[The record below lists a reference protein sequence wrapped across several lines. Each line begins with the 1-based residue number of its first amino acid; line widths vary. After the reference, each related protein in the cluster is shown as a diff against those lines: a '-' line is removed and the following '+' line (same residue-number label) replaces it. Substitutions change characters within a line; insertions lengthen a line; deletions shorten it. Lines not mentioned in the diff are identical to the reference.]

1 MCRLSGRAWPSC
13 RAPTHPMSLP
23 PSSDMRDMSLTL
35 AKRLMMITAH
45 CTSAAQFLF
54 CWCIPALWRRWR
66 PLMPSHP
73 MCSVT
78 RVIVSTLWKPFISVS
93 DVLSGAWVQ
102 PGHSYSHSERQRV
115 TTGPAANISLCTV
128 TTCNFQTY
136 LPQLLHAKFAKNHEK
151 YIFTNLTNILRI
163 SFKLSLH
170 NFPLS
175 GCWVQNLAIYAA
187 TSDPCRTQ
195 PSSSHIKDNNNP
207 MFSVTYHNI
216 GPVCPRVTSH
226 KVWMLPGLSMLQ
238 FAHFSNIPQTFC
250 HSTITSVFVI
260 ESNYHKN
267 WREKKFGQTRSN
279 TLFVLNNKT
288 RIKTFYRRLEQTVRL
303 TIYPL
308 ISTDSIPP
316 LAFLKPEYFIMT
328 TTILPVITVNNCFYY
343 FSIFRSPETTWGLWW
358 ILVRW

>member
-1 MCRLSGRAWPSC
+1 
-13 RAPTHPMSLP
+13 
-23 PSSDMRDMSLTL
+23 
-35 AKRLMMITAH
+35 MMITAH

-54 CWCIPALWRRWR
+54 CWCIPALWRWR

-93 DVLSGAWVQ
+93 GVLSGPWVQ

-195 PSSSHIKDNNNP
+195 PSSPHIKDNNNP

-316 LAFLKPEYFIMT
+316 LAFWSQNT
-328 TTILPVITVNNCFYY
+328 
-343 FSIFRSPETTWGLWW
+343 S
-358 ILVRW
+358 

>member
-1 MCRLSGRAWPSC
+1 MSPVWAGLAQLPSSHTSDVSSLP
-13 RAPTHPMSLP
+13 RVTWGTWVLPSLRGWWWSLHTAPLP
-23 PSSDMRDMSLTL
+23 PSFY
-35 AKRLMMITAH
+35 
-45 CTSAAQFLF
+45 SADVS
-54 CWCIPALWRRWR
+54 RRCGGGDHSC
-66 PLMPSHP
+66 P
-73 MCSVT
+73 VT
-78 RVIVSTLWKPFISVS
+78 RCAVSPVS
-93 DVLSGAWVQ
+93 LSQ
-102 PGHSYSHSERQRV
+102 HFE
-115 TTGPAANISLCTV
+115 NLLSLCLACCPGPECSLDIRIPTQRDREWRQDLQQISACAARV

-195 PSSSHIKDNNNP
+195 PSSPHIKDNNNP

-316 LAFLKPEYFIMT
+316 LAFWSQNT
-328 TTILPVITVNNCFYY
+328 
-343 FSIFRSPETTWGLWW
+343 S
-358 ILVRW
+358 